1 MSMSPMEVE
10 QITDR
15 VRGMTEDQI
24 RTSLT
29 MVPYKMMVD
38 ELTYRYERLL
48 NHYARNAEEVAAMV
62 DILPQ

>member
-1 MSMSPMEVE
+1 MSMSPMEGE

-48 NHYARNAEEVAAMV
+48 NHYARNAEEVAAMIDV
-62 DILPQ
+62 LPQ

>member
-10 QITDR
+10 QITDK
-15 VRGMTEDQI
+15 VRGMSEDQI

-48 NHYARNAEEVAAMV
+48 NHYARNAEEVAAMIDV
-62 DILPQ
+62 LPQ

>member
-10 QITDR
+10 QITDK
-15 VRGMTEDQI
+15 VRGMSEDQI

-48 NHYARNAEEVAAMV
+48 HHYARNAEEVAAMIDV
-62 DILPQ
+62 LPQ

>member
-1 MSMSPMEVE
+1 MSMSPMELE
-10 QITDR
+10 EIQDK
-15 VRGMTEDQI
+15 VRGMSQEQLQGA
-24 RTSLT
+24 LT

>member
-24 RTSLT
+24 STSLT

>member
-10 QITDR
+10 QITDK
-15 VRGMTEDQI
+15 VRGMSEDQI

-29 MVPYKMMVD
+29 MVPYKTMVD

>member
-1 MSMSPMEVE
+1 MLSPIE
-10 QITDR
+10 QEEIIDR
-15 VRGMTEDQI
+15 TRGMTEEQL

-48 NHYARNAEEVAAMV
+48 NHYARNAEEVAAMIDV
-62 DILPQ
+62 LPQ

>member
-10 QITDR
+10 QITDK
-15 VRGMTEDQI
+15 VRGMSEDQI

-62 DILPQ
+62 DVLPQ

>member
-48 NHYARNAEEVAAMV
+48 NHYARNAEEVAAMIDV
-62 DILPQ
+62 LPQ

>member
-1 MSMSPMEVE
+1 MLSPIE
-10 QITDR
+10 QEEIIDR
-15 VRGMTEDQI
+15 TRGMTEEQL

>member
-10 QITDR
+10 QITDK
-15 VRGMTEDQI
+15 VRGMSEDQI

-48 NHYARNAEEVAAMV
+48 NHYARNAEEVAAMI

>member
-10 QITDR
+10 QITDK
-15 VRGMTEDQI
+15 VRGMSEDQI